1 MSAAI
6 DPATFDEL
14 KATTGAE
21 FVVELVDT
29 FLAEAPTMLDELRQ
43 ALRTGDVDTFRRTA
57 HSLKSNS
64 STFGATTLAALARE
78 LEVGGLDPVRS
89 AAGAPL
95 DVLEREFMRVAQA
108 LTELKHG

>member
-43 ALRTGDVDTFRRTA
+43 ALRTGDADTFRRTA

-64 STFGATTLAALARE
+64 NTFGATTLAALARE

-89 AAGAPL
+89 AAGAQL
-95 DVLEREFMRVAQA
+95 DDVEREFMRVAQA